1 MSSYATFED
10 VAARTSRTFTEGEQT
25 VVENLLE
32 DAAVLIDAYNKKAGN
47 DAKKVVS
54 CRMVLRAMGSGD
66 DGGIGVPIGATQGSM
81 AAGGYSQSWTISG
94 GGTGE
99 LYLGRTEKQLLG
111 LGNRIGARSPLE
123 NMAAPCPFWAGCQDP
138 STPQS
143 SAQDDS
149 EGSSSSPD
157 DSEGS
162 GGG

>member
-1 MSSYATFED
+1 MSSYATYAE
-10 VAARTSRTFTEGEQT
+10 VAARTSRSFTEEEQF
-25 VVENLLE
+25 VVATLIE
-32 DAAVLIDAYNKKAGN
+32 DAAVLIDAYNAEASN
-47 DAKKVVS
+47 DAKKVVT

-123 NMAAPCPFWAGCQDP
+123 NMAAQCGVWNTSSVTADAATP
-138 STPQS
+138 SPQG
-143 SAQDDS
+143 
-149 EGSSSSPD
+149 EGNG
-157 DSEGS
+157 EGS
-162 GGG
+162 G

>member
-1 MSSYATFED
+1 MSSYATYAE
-10 VAARTSRTFTEGEQT
+10 VAARTSRSFTQAEQS
-25 VVENLLE
+25 VVEALIE
-32 DAAVLIDAYNKKAGN
+32 DAAVLIDAYNAEASN
-47 DAKKVVS
+47 DAKKVVT

-149 EGSSSSPD
+149 EGSSSSPNG
-157 DSEGS
+157 SEGS

>member
-1 MSSYATFED
+1 MSSYATYAE
-10 VAARTSRTFTEGEQT
+10 VAARTSRSFTQAEQA
-25 VVENLLE
+25 VVEALIE
-32 DAAVLIDAYNKKAGN
+32 DAAVLIDAYNAEASN
-47 DAKKVVS
+47 DAKKVVT

-123 NMAAPCPFWAGCQDP
+123 NMAAPCPFWIGRQDP

-149 EGSSSSPD
+149 EGSD
-157 DSEGS
+157 CG
-162 GGG
+162 